1 MLSCVPPQLGGI
13 VLHEGQ
19 IAEMQTGEG
28 KTLVAT
34 LPAYLNA
41 LSGRGVHMVTVND
54 YLARRDAQWCAQSD
68 IQRRR
73 PNQLRLNVVARR
85 SGWQASLMELLDR
98 QFGRCW
104 NTLTQIYEQDG
115 VPR

>member
-1 MLSCVPPQLGGI
+1 MRFLVACDRRGLFCVRAQLGGI

-19 IAEMQTGEG
+19 IAEMATGEG

-54 YLARRDAQWCAQSD
+54 YLARRDAEWCAQPSSCS
-68 IQRRR
+68 ILSSIEQHA
-73 PNQLRLNVVARR
+73 V
-85 SGWQASLMELLDR
+85 DR
-98 QFGRCW
+98 GAQ
-104 NTLTQIYEQDG
+104 
-115 VPR
+115 P